1 MNLTHDLEQFHNGLT
16 EALQQLELLQTNY
29 PEMFKEVLPE
39 GEDIRLEDALTA
51 LQNAEDE
58 TAKSLD
64 LVGTDL
70 EVD

>member
-1 MNLTHDLEQFHNGLT
+1 
-16 EALQQLELLQTNY
+16 
-29 PEMFKEVLPE
+29 MFKEVLPE